1 MSWSSATS
9 STVMEETWP
18 GLPEKRFVDLRKFGL
33 NVCLGVEK
41 AI

>member
-9 STVMEETWP
+9 STVLEETWS
-18 GLPEKRFVDLRKFGL
+18 GLLEKPSVDLRKFGL